1 MFYVYVI
8 KSLKDGKIYA
18 GHTNDLKERIR
29 QHNNGLV
36 KSIRSRKPFK
46 LIYYEASNIL
56 KDALK
61 REKSL
66 KTGFGRRYLKNR
78 LSDI

>member
-8 KSLKDGKIYA
+8 KSSKDGNIYV
-18 GHTNDLKERIR
+18 GHTNDLKERVK
-29 QHNNGLV
+29 QHNSGQV
-36 KSIRSRKPFK
+36 KSTLLRRPFE

-56 KDALK
+56 KDAIE

-66 KTGFGRRYLKNR
+66 KTGLGRRYLKNR

>member
-36 KSIRSRKPFK
+36 KSTRSRKPFK